1 MTDQTEL
8 GPEPAGGDQWA
19 DDAPLSDAE
28 LSYRKIPPEV
38 WEAMTIQEQ
47 IRAIVADVPQEE
59 WDQIPDD
66 ASYQH
71 DYYIYGGGEKRPE
84 PGTPEYELE
93 GQRLAK
99 LNGAPSA
106 AERIHY
112 KDDSPP
118 DVWEAMPIEG
128 KIRKIV
134 ASAPAE
140 AGDDF
145 PDDLSERHYRGSDDQ
160 DDGA

>member
-1 MTDQTEL
+1 MTDQTGL
-8 GPEPAGGDQWA
+8 GPEAAGGDQRV

-28 LSYRKIPPEV
+28 LSYRKIAPEV
-38 WEAMTIQEQ
+38 WATMTIQEK
-47 IRAIVADVPQEE
+47 IRAIFADVPQEV
-59 WDQIPDD
+59 WDEIPDD

-71 DYYIYGGGEKRPE
+71 DYYIYGGEKRPE

-99 LNGAPSA
+99 LNGASSA
-106 AERIHY
+106 AERLSY
-112 KDDSPP
+112 KDDVPP
-118 DVWEAMPIEG
+118 DVWQAMPIED

-140 AGDDF
+140 VRDDF
-145 PDDLSERHYRGSDDQ
+145 PDDLSERRYRGGGDQASD
-160 DDGA
+160 A

>member
-8 GPEPAGGDQWA
+8 GLEAGGGDQRV

-28 LSYRKIPPEV
+28 LSYHKIPPEV
-38 WEAMTIQEQ
+38 WGAMTIEEK
-47 IRAIVADVPQEE
+47 IRAIFADVPQEV
-59 WDQIPDD
+59 WDEIPDD
-66 ASYQH
+66 GSYQH
-71 DYYIYGGGEKRPE
+71 DYYIYGGEKRPE

-99 LNGAPSA
+99 LNGAPRA
-106 AERIHY
+106 AERLTY
-112 KDDSPP
+112 KDDILPE
-118 DVWEAMPIEG
+118 VWEAMPIED

-140 AGDDF
+140 TWEDF
-145 PDDLSERHYRGSDDQ
+145 PDDLSERHYRGDGDQADD
-160 DDGA
+160 A

>member
-1 MTDQTEL
+1 MTDQTDL
-8 GPEPAGGDQWA
+8 GFEPAGGDQQA

-38 WEAMTIQEQ
+38 WEAMMIQEQ
-47 IRAIVADVPQEE
+47 IRAIVASVPPEVWDDVP
-59 WDQIPDD
+59 DD
-66 ASYQH
+66 LSYQH
-71 DYYIYGGGEKRPE
+71 DYYIYGGEKRPE

-106 AERIHY
+106 AERLTY
-112 KDDSPP
+112 KDDIPP
-118 DVWEAMPIEG
+118 DVWDAMPIED

-145 PDDLSERHYRGSDDQ
+145 PDDLSERRYRDGGDQ
-160 DDGA
+160 ADGA